1 MRMDSCTHV
10 LRKAPSEKRQ
20 QVRTIRECF
29 LQKLNFEQDFK
40 GRVETELAKRAAGLT
55 GKLTPGS

>member
-1 MRMDSCTHV
+1 MRTDSCTHL

-20 QVRTIRECF
+20 QVRMIRESS
-29 LQKLNFEQDFK
+29 LQKLSFEQDFK

-55 GKLTPGS
+55 GNLTPGS